1 MVCAVDFIVFEPCTG
16 EDRITGRRDSVS
28 IFVRNAFLTGV
39 AGLVAVLIVLATP
52 PSLEQLTTDLKS
64 PDPKVRR
71 KAAEEM
77 GKLRD
82 REALSPLLSAAQD
95 PDAKVREEVVKSLG
109 ALRDQKAI
117 TMLLT
122 TLKDLSASVREE
134 SLFALV
140 NLYAEKDEG
149 FSFTRLAQKTYKT
162 INTINPYADNVGH
175 DPTIVEPWVKVSPV
189 VTDAIAERLL
199 DSNLGLRLNAAKALG
214 VLKAENAIPKMLEA
228 MKTGD
233 SKLRIALL
241 RSLYKI
247 GNPSVDTGILPYLN
261 DADKDV
267 RDETMLTLGLFRSRK
282 ALPEVQKIYEKNPDT
297 KLRLKALQAISLIGD
312 PSSKELFQRNLRDP
326 DARYRQYAAEGLAR
340 IADASLTEE
349 ISRALINEKK
359 EPTQLALS
367 FALYRM
373 GRREYLDKLVT
384 ALGSRQYHDQVEA
397 YFLEMGK
404 PLSYDLVNFLNNE
417 DPHIRARLCSVL
429 GQIGDRSILD
439 KINPLLKDSN
449 SEVVSEATQAIKRL
463 GAS

>member
-1 MVCAVDFIVFEPCTG
+1 MNT
-16 EDRITGRRDSVS
+16 
-28 IFVRNAFLTGV
+28 FVRSAFLAVVTGL
-39 AGLVAVLIVLATP
+39 AAVLIVLATS
-52 PSLEQLTTDLKS
+52 PSLEQLNTDLKS

-109 ALRDQKAI
+109 VLRDQKAI

-122 TLKDLSASVREE
+122 TLKDPSASVREE

-282 ALPEVQKIYEKNPDT
+282 ALPEVQKIYEKNPDS

-326 DARYRQYAAEGLAR
+326 DAQYRQYAAEGLAR

-349 ISRALINEKK
+349 ISRTLINEKK

-404 PLSYDLVNFLNNE
+404 PLSYELVNFLNNP
-417 DPHIRARLCSVL
+417 DPHVRARLCSVL
-429 GQIGDRSILD
+429 GQIGDKSILD
-439 KINPLLKDSN
+439 KINPLLKDPN
-449 SEVVSEATQAIKRL
+449 TEVVSEATQAVKRL